1 MQSIVQYFPIL
12 PKIKMK
18 QPLLVR
24 GIWRRF
30 PLFNRLNPSAAGACF
45 LFMCF
50 VMLAPLASAQSISIT
65 GKVISADEQ
74 LPVPGATVM
83 LKGTTSGT
91 ITDIDG
97 NYSLSV
103 SDREGILVVSF
114 VGFETQEVP
123 IGNRS
128 LVNVTLV
135 TDMSDLEEVIVIG
148 YGEVKKSN
156 VTGSIVSVDVED
168 LAKIP
173 TTNVMESLQGRLP
186 GVDITRSSGQAGA
199 GINITVRGNRSLTA
213 SNSPLFIVDG
223 IQYSSIQDL
232 NPNDIQSMEV
242 LKDAASTAIYGSRG
256 ANGVIIVTTKQGRVG
271 QTRVNVNTY
280 VGVSEVVKY
289 PRVQTPQQYAN
300 LRREARRATGDWNG
314 PEDDPNIFNDW
325 ELESVRNNGGAVWP
339 DLFLTE
345 GLQQDYQVGVSS
357 ASEKSKFYV
366 SLNYFNEKGNQRMDE
381 LNRYSIRANIDHA
394 LNDRINIGTQN
405 QVTYYNQNFRRDPM
419 NIANKINPLLDPYDE
434 DGNVEFQPNNW
445 KDVNPLIDEEPGHYK
460 NNNRTTRVFT
470 SAYFNYKIIDGLNFR
485 SNLGM
490 TLTNGRTGIYRGS
503 ETVDRAGAVSE
514 AVYQT
519 NNSVGFNWENIL
531 NYTRQFDQH
540 SFTLTGIHTLLRNDN
555 ENQSAQ
561 GRNQLL
567 DYQLFYSLGNAN
579 DQLAIQSSYRGSSL
593 MSYTGRLQYGY
604 ADKYL
609 LMFTARADGAS
620 QLSEGNKWA
629 FFPSVSGAWRII
641 EEPFMQSSSL
651 FTDLKLRASY
661 GVAGNSAVD
670 PYSTESLLTRVPF
683 SFDEEGHIGYTFGS
697 RIGNINLG
705 WEISKTYNLG
715 LDFGLIQNRLVG
727 TIDVYDTKT
736 DDLLLNRFLPPSSGV
751 SSIMENIG
759 KTRNRGVELGL
770 DAVAIERDNVLWNV
784 GLTWFTNKEEI
795 LELATGTDDIA
806 NGWFIGH
813 PTRAFY
819 DFQKAGIWQ
828 SNEADAALVYD
839 QEPGEIKV
847 VDQNGDNQI
856 DANNDRVILGTPRPK
871 WSGSFNS
878 DLSVG
883 NFDFNFQVFARWGQ
897 MMNYEFYDVYDPSGN
912 ENSHQHDYWTPENPS
927 NSYPRPNAGRTQGS
941 TIYYSSLLYEDA
953 SFIKLRGVT
962 LGYSLPEAVLDRLGI
977 GRLRVYVTGKNML
990 VLSNVDNYDPERG
1003 GAMSNP
1009 IPRLIVGGINLEF

>member
-1 MQSIVQYFPIL
+1 
-12 PKIKMK
+12 MK
-18 QPLLVR
+18 KLLQAQR
-24 GIWRRF
+24 AWYRF
-30 PLFNRLNPSAAGACF
+30 PLLLWPKFRIVGACF
-45 LFMCF
+45 LFFSMIAMSPAF
-50 VMLAPLASAQSISIT
+50 SQNVSIT
-65 GKVISADEQ
+65 GKVVSADDQ

-83 LKGTTSGT
+83 LKGAAVGT
-91 ITDIDG
+91 VTDVDG
-97 NYSLSV
+97 NYTLPV
-103 SDREGILVVSF
+103 PDRAGVLVISF
-114 VGFETQEVP
+114 VGYETQEVP
-123 IGNRS
+123 MDNRS
-128 LVNVTLV
+128 IINVTLV
-135 TDMSDLEEVIVIG
+135 TDLSDLEEVIVIG

-173 TTNVMESLQGRLP
+173 TTNVMEALQGRLP

-199 GINITVRGNRSLTA
+199 GINISVRGNRSLTA

-223 IQYSSIQDL
+223 IQYGSIQDL

-256 ANGVIIVTTKQGRVG
+256 ANGVIIVTTKQGAVG
-271 QTRVNVNTY
+271 QTKVNFNTY
-280 VGVSEVVKY
+280 VGVSEVANY
-289 PRVQTPQQYAN
+289 PKVQTPQQYAA

-314 PEDDPNIFNDW
+314 PDDDANIFNDW
-325 ELESVRNNGGAVWP
+325 ELESARNNGGAIWP

-345 GLQQDYQVGVSS
+345 GLQQDYQLGLAS
-357 ASEKSKFYV
+357 ATEKSRFYV

-381 LNRYSIRANIDHA
+381 LNRYSIRANVDHS
-394 LNDRINIGTQN
+394 LNDKINVGTQN
-405 QVTYYNQNFRRDPM
+405 QITYYNQNFRRDPM
-419 NIANKINPLLDPYDE
+419 NIANKINPLLYPYDDE
-434 DGNVEFQPNNW
+434 GNVEFQPNNW

-470 SAYFNYKIIDGLNFR
+470 SAYVNYKIIEGLSFR

-519 NNSVGFNWENIL
+519 NNSVGLNWENIL
-531 NYTRQFDQH
+531 NYSRQFDQH

-555 ENQSAQ
+555 ETQSAQ

-579 DQLAIQSSYRGSSL
+579 DQLAIQSTYRGSSL

-641 EEPFMQSSSL
+641 EEPFMQSSNL

-670 PYSTESLLTRVPF
+670 PYSTESLLSRVPF
-683 SFDEEGHIGYTFGS
+683 SYDEEGAIGYTFGS

-715 LDFGLIQNRLVG
+715 LDFGLIRNRLVG

-770 DAVAIERDNVLWNV
+770 DAVAIDRDDVVWNV
-784 GLTWFTNKEEI
+784 GVNWFTNKEEI

-828 SNEADAALVYD
+828 SHEADAALVYE
-839 QEPGEIKV
+839 QVPGEIRV
-847 VDQNGDNQI
+847 VDQNGDSQI
-856 DANNDRVILGTPRPK
+856 DANNDRVVLGSPRPK

-883 NFDFNFQVFARWGQ
+883 NFDFNFQIFARWGQ
-897 MMNYEFYDVYDPSGN
+897 MMDYEFYDIYDPSGN

-927 NSYPRPNAGRTQGS
+927 NSYPRPHAGRTQGS

-953 SFIKLRGVT
+953 SFVKLRGVT
-962 LGYSLPEAVLDRLGI
+962 LGYNLPRPLLEKLGV
-977 GRLRVYVTGKNML
+977 GRLRVYVTGKNMF
-990 VLSNVDNYDPERG
+990 VLSKVDKYDPERG